1 MTIPQLL
8 PLGTRPESLS
18 NLVLEQI
25 KSAIV
30 NKELVPGTKIS
41 EASLATQLKVSKTPV
56 REALLRLRHIGLVS
70 PNGSGL
76 QVVQPSRESI
86 REAYEL
92 RAGLERAS
100 ARFASTRCTESE
112 QLLLA
117 EFAEGSLAM
126 TLSGDA
132 LGFREFDSK
141 FHRQVAH
148 CSGNELLNTAIDD
161 ALVLT
166 SALRARDVPMTQG
179 DSVNCAKEHIRIADA
194 IAHGRADIAGEAME
208 EHIGH
213 VMSMVLAVFDQA
225 ETTR

>member
-1 MTIPQLL
+1 MTISRLSA
-8 PLGTRPESLS
+8 LGARPDSLS

-30 NKELVPGTKIS
+30 NKELAPGTKIS
-41 EASLATQLKVSKTPV
+41 EASIAAQLQVSKTPV

-76 QVVQPSRESI
+76 QVVQPSCEWI

-100 ARFASTRCTESE
+100 ARFASTRSTESE
-112 QLLLA
+112 LLLLA
-117 EFAEGSLAM
+117 ELAEGSLSK
-126 TLSGDA
+126 TLIDDA

-141 FHRQVAH
+141 FHRQVAR
-148 CSGNELLNTAIDD
+148 CSRNERLNTAIDD

-166 SALRARDVPMTQG
+166 SALRARDVPMPKS
-179 DSVNCAKEHIRIADA
+179 DSVVCAKEHVRIADA

-208 EHIGH
+208 EHVSH
-213 VMSMVLAVFDQA
+213 VMSIVLAAFDEA
-225 ETTR
+225 EATR

>member
-18 NLVLEQI
+18 SLVLEQI

-30 NKELVPGTKIS
+30 NKELAPGTKIS
-41 EASLATQLKVSKTPV
+41 EASLATQLQVSKTPV

-92 RAGLERAS
+92 RASLERAS
-100 ARFASTRCTESE
+100 ARFASTRRTDNEM
-112 QLLLA
+112 LLLA
-117 EFAEGSLAM
+117 EFAEGSLTK
-126 TLSGDA
+126 TLAGDA
-132 LGFREFDSK
+132 QGFREFDAQ
-141 FHRQVAH
+141 FHRQVAL
-148 CSGNELLNTAIDD
+148 CSGNDLLNTAIDD

-166 SALRARDVPMTQG
+166 SALRARDVPMTQH
-179 DSVNCAKEHIRIADA
+179 DSVSCAKEHVRIAEA
-194 IAHGRADIAGEAME
+194 IASGRVDIAGEAME
-208 EHIGH
+208 EHVGH
-213 VMSMVLAVFDQA
+213 VMSMVLAVFDQGESA
-225 ETTR
+225 R

>member
-1 MTIPQLL
+1 VTIPQLL

-30 NKELVPGTKIS
+30 DKELAPGTKIS
-41 EASLATQLKVSKTPV
+41 EASLAAQLQVSKTPV

-70 PNGSGL
+70 PNGTGL

-92 RAGLERAS
+92 RAGLERSS

-112 QLLLA
+112 QLLLT
-117 EFAEGSLAM
+117 EFAEGSLEM
-126 TLSGDA
+126 TLAGDA

-141 FHRQVAH
+141 FHRQVAL
-148 CSGNELLNTAIDD
+148 CSGNERLSTAIDD

-166 SALRARDVPMTQG
+166 SALRARDVPMPKG
-179 DSVNCAKEHIRIADA
+179 DSVNCAKEHVRIADA
-194 IAHGRADIAGEAME
+194 IVHGRTDIAGEAME
-208 EHIGH
+208 EHVGH
-213 VMSMVLAVFDQA
+213 VMSMVLAVFDEA
-225 ETTR
+225 EATR